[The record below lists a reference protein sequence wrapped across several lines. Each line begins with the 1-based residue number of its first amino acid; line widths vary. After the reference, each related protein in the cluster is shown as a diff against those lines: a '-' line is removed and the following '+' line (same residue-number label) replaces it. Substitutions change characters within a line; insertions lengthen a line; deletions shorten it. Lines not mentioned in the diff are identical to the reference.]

1 MLLFSRDFCEKMDPM
16 TDESLMEAYQRGSE
30 EAFNRL
36 YDKYSPMVY
45 GFIMKR
51 LRDSEAEDF
60 YQKVWRH
67 LHEKRDLYKGQPFL
81 PWFFVLIR
89 HLLIDEYRSLGR
101 KKERPGTDE
110 YIERMYEKAEG
121 TPEDV
126 EELLRKLP
134 PESADLVRKYY
145 LEGISYEEL
154 ELTSGL
160 SQTNLRQRLSR
171 AIRTI
176 RRGAQ

>member
-1 MLLFSRDFCEKMDPM
+1 M
-16 TDESLMEAYQRGSE
+16 TDESLMAAYQKGSE
-30 EAFNRL
+30 EAFERL
-36 YDKYSPMVY
+36 YDKYSPMVH
-45 GFIMKR
+45 GFIRKR

-67 LHEKRDLYKGQPFL
+67 LHEKRDVYKGQPFV

-89 HLLIDEYRSLGR
+89 NLLIDEYRSLGR
-101 KKERPGTDE
+101 KNERPGADE
-110 YIERMYEKAEG
+110 YIERMYEKIES

-126 EELLRKLP
+126 EELLKKLP
-134 PESADLVRKYY
+134 AESAELVRKYY

-154 ELTSGL
+154 EQESGL

-171 AIRTI
+171 AIRSL
-176 RRGAQ
+176 RGGGA

>member
-1 MLLFSRDFCEKMDPM
+1 M
-16 TDESLMEAYQRGSE
+16 TAYQKGSE

-45 GFIMKR
+45 GFIRKR
-51 LRDSEAEDF
+51 LRDPESEDF

-81 PWFFVLIR
+81 PWFFVMIR

-101 KKERPGTDE
+101 KKERPGADE
-110 YIERMYEKAEG
+110 YIERMYEKIEG

-126 EELLRKLP
+126 EELLKKLS

-145 LEGISYEEL
+145 LEEISYEEL
-154 ELTSGL
+154 EKESGL

-171 AIRTI
+171 AIRSL
-176 RRGAQ
+176 RRGEE

>member
-1 MLLFSRDFCEKMDPM
+1 M
-16 TDESLMEAYQRGSE
+16 TDESLMVAYQKGSE
-30 EAFNRL
+30 EAFNAL
-36 YDKYSPMVY
+36 YDKYSPMVL
-45 GFIMKR
+45 GFIRKR

-67 LHEKRDLYKGQPFL
+67 LHEKRQLYTGQPFL

-101 KKERPGTDE
+101 KKERPGADE
-110 YIERMYEKAEG
+110 YIERMYEKMDG
-121 TPEDV
+121 SPEDV
-126 EELLRKLP
+126 EEVLKKLP
-134 PESADLVRKYY
+134 PESAELVRKYY

-154 ELTSGL
+154 EQESGL

-171 AIRTI
+171 AIRTL
-176 RRGAQ
+176 RRGVE